1 MTNTPG
7 WASPGSSDSQEPDGG
22 DSPEA
27 TPSTPSTAPDSTS
40 GSGNDD
46 SDSEQGP
53 AVAQETLPDQR
64 VSGIWSQR
72 QPPAAPWQHTPSG
85 TDQHAPARPS
95 EPAAAPAT
103 APGEQPPSAG
113 TAPPQAP
120 APQDTGRPGGWGQQW
135 APPPPAAPYNGGPR
149 WGPAVAHYGAPQPP
163 YATKPPAPQPGVIP
177 LRPLD
182 VGEIL
187 QGAVFT
193 LRRHWR
199 AAMLLAFVVGLVTE
213 SVNAV
218 ISGLL
223 IDDTRIDDLNRNSDP
238 SVHDILHAVSGT
250 AAASLLL
257 VLTSMVGVILTAGLL
272 TVVISRAV
280 LGRPTTVRSVWQDVR
295 PRLPQLVGLALLLPL
310 ALCAILAVPAA
321 PGVLIALAGGEA
333 GGASLAS
340 LGLICGVVVSIWQ
353 WNLWSLTAPA
363 LMLEKQGV
371 KAALK
376 RSVKLIN
383 GSWWRVLGVQLL
395 MMLIAALASLVIQ
408 APFALIAGAVS
419 GDDASSLFSASTDSS
434 WTTIVILAIGGVI
447 SSTLTLPISA
457 GAVSLLYIDQ
467 RIRREALDIDLGRA
481 AKVPGYAS
489 PSPVGSNH

>member
-7 WASPGSSDSQEPDGG
+7 WASPGSSGSQEPDGG
-22 DSPEA
+22 DSPED
-27 TPSTPSTAPDSTS
+27 TPPAAPAAADDPADGTTGGAPGDTADNTADNTQDAP
-40 GSGNDD
+40 
-46 SDSEQGP
+46 
-53 AVAQETLPDQR
+53 
-64 VSGIWSQR
+64 VSGVWSQQ

-85 TDQHAPARPS
+85 LDPRAAAKPS
-95 EPAAAPAT
+95 EPAASPA
-103 APGEQPPSAG
+103 
-113 TAPPQAP
+113 APPQEQAP
-120 APQDTGRPGGWGQQW
+120 PAAPTPQGTGRPAGVGQQW
-135 APPPPAAPYNGGPR
+135 APPTPPAAPQNGGPR
-149 WGPAVAHYGAPQPP
+149 WGPAVAHHGGPQPP

-187 QGAVFT
+187 QGAVST

-199 AAMLLAFVVGLVTE
+199 AAMLLAFVVGLLTE

-218 ISGLL
+218 ISGFL

-238 SVHDILHAVSGT
+238 SVHDILHAFSG
-250 AAASLLL
+250 AVAGSLLL
-257 VLTSMVGVILTAGLL
+257 ILTSMVGVILTAGLL

-295 PRLPQLVGLALLLPL
+295 PRLGQLVGLALLVPL
-310 ALCAILAVPAA
+310 ALCAILAVPAV
-321 PGVLIALAGGEA
+321 PGLLIALAGGQSA
-333 GGASLAS
+333 GASIAS
-340 LGLICGVVVSIWQ
+340 LGLICGVVFSIWQ

-376 RSVKLIN
+376 RSVKLVN

-395 MMLIAALASLVIQ
+395 MLLIAAVASVVIQ
-408 APFALIAGAVS
+408 LPFAMIADAVS
-419 GDDASSLFSASTDSS
+419 GDDASGLFSASADSS
-434 WTTIVILAIGGVI
+434 WTTIIIVAVGGVI

-457 GAVSLLYIDQ
+457 GAVSLLYVDQ

-481 AKVPGYAS
+481 AKVPGYDA
-489 PSPVGSNH
+489 PTTVGADR